1 MKEGWV
7 LLESEITL
15 KNTMD
20 HKSIGK
26 ETIFWLETLKISDKK
41 TGFFSLKQNKK
52 CIISLLCWQ
61 HG

>member
-15 KNTMD
+15 KNIMD

-26 ETIFWLETLKISDKK
+26 ETIFWIETLIISDEK
-41 TGFFSLKQNKK
+41 TGFFSLKTK
-52 CIISLLCWQ
+52 
-61 HG
+61 